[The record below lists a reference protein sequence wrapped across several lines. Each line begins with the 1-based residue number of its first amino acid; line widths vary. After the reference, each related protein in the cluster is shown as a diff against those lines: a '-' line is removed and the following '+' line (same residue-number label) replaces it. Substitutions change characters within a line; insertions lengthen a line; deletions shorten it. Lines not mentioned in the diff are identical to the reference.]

1 MKTKIVTLFMLTS
14 LLGFVSCCEKEDLE
28 GHSVSSITVNPSEL
42 TLKVGQKKLLS
53 VSWIP
58 AELKVSPS
66 FVSNNTQVATVDEKG
81 EVTALAEG
89 NAVVTASIAGVS
101 ATCAVKVV
109 KEEQPTP
116 TVKSELPLIR
126 FVLLDGATKKV
137 KDAEVLA
144 YEEKMGRIDTPI
156 AYGSTHFNGFVNK
169 ELATIPAVIYGLQ
182 DSGVPTIV
190 AFSKEYVEN
199 CETTLTML
207 RENGFSNV
215 RAISEAGER
224 VLVATRDD
232 NEGITLKGRASSNG
246 EAFGAH
252 MELWI
257 KKETKGVV
265 DKKHDFIATAK
276 DFPSWEALASG
287 SEATIKEFENSLGF
301 RSFNT
306 IASSNGNLFFD
317 TKPEKLKESNFELT
331 FYVANPPQGE
341 TPWINSGVISIESYE
356 DLQSSEFKSWLELNG
371 YDKNYQWNASK
382 KTLYVESTDGVVGVV
397 IFISPKDNVTFMQFA
412 KATDWKSQA
421 FRTRVARETEAMR
434 PHFHRNGLGVA
445 L

>member
-1 MKTKIVTLFMLTS
+1 MKTKIVTLFLLTS
-14 LLGFVSCCEKEDLE
+14 LLGFVSCQEKEKIE
-28 GHSVSSITVNPSEL
+28 EYSVSSVALNPSEL
-42 TLKVGQKKLLS
+42 TLKVGEKQQLTA
-53 VSWIP
+53 SWTP
-58 AELKVSPS
+58 AEVKATPI
-66 FVSNNTQVATVDEKG
+66 FVSDNTQVATVDEKG

-89 NAVVTASIAGVS
+89 NAIVRASIGNVS

-116 TVKSELPLIR
+116 TIKSELPLIR

-190 AFSKEYVEN
+190 AFSKEHVEN

-215 RAISEAGER
+215 KAISEGGER
-224 VLVATRDD
+224 VLVATKDD
-232 NEGITLKGRASSNG
+232 NEEITLKGRASSHG
-246 EAFGAH
+246 AAFGAH

-257 KKETKGVV
+257 KKEKKGVV
-265 DKKHDFIATAK
+265 DKKHDFIATAR
-276 DFPSWEALASG
+276 DFPSWNALASG
-287 SEATIKEFENSLGF
+287 SEKEIKEFENSLGF
-301 RSFNT
+301 RSFNA
-306 IASSNGNLFFD
+306 IASSDGNLFFD
-317 TKPEKLKESNFELT
+317 TKPEKLGESNFELT
-331 FYVANPPQGE
+331 FYVANPPEGE
-341 TPWINSGVISIESYE
+341 TPWINSGVISIGSNE
-356 DLQSSEFKSWLELNG
+356 DLQSSEFKSWLALNG

-382 KTLYVESTDGVVGVV
+382 RTLYVESTDGVVGVV

-412 KATDWKSQA
+412 KATDWKSKS
-421 FRTRVARETEAMR
+421 FRARVARETEAMR
-434 PHFHRNGLGVA
+434 PLFHRNDR
-445 L
+445 